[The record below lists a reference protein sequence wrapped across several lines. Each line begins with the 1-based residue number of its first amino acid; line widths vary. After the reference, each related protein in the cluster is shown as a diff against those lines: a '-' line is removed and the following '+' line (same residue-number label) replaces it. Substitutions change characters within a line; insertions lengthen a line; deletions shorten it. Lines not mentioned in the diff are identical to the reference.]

1 MRAVVVSIG
10 SELTEGF
17 LTDTNA
23 TFLAQEMSA
32 LGIELVGVSQVAD
45 NLERI
50 VTVLRRGW
58 EDADLIVT
66 TGGIGPTDDDLTR
79 ESIAALLGEE
89 VTVDP
94 ESLEVISRFFQSRS
108 IPMPEQN
115 AKQAWLIPSAQTLP
129 NPMGTAPGWITQ
141 RGEKFIV
148 SMPGVPREMRRMW
161 AEQAVPRLAH
171 RLGDQVYVS
180 KTLKTIGIGESAAE
194 RAIADIIHRGYP
206 VVATYAKD
214 DGVHIRIVAASSD
227 RNAAESAVKRTE
239 AEIRT
244 VLDTL
249 VYGEEPTTLGSAILA
264 PIVESGDTLAISE
277 AGAGGRITSLIAEE
291 PAAVVHFAGGI
302 TRAFS
307 HAASINGVDANE
319 PDAPLTLAKIEAAH
333 VRTMLKADYGFSI
346 VVRLTPGERLD
357 LTKGDIALCLSG
369 RDGMQEREHTV
380 TSIPSE
386 VRRRAGMW
394 AAEFLRSSLMAEV
407 ASRA

>member
-32 LGIELVGVSQVAD
+32 LGIELVGVSQVGD

-79 ESIAALLGEE
+79 ESVAALLGEE
-89 VTVDP
+89 VKVDP
-94 ESLEVISRFFQSRS
+94 DLLEVVAKFFRSRS

-115 AKQAWLIPSAQTLP
+115 SKQAWLIASAHALP

-141 RGEKFIV
+141 RGDKYIV

-171 RLGDQVYVS
+171 RLGDQFYVS

-194 RAIADIIHRGYP
+194 RAIADLIHRGYP

-214 DGVHIRIVAASSD
+214 DGVHIRIIAGSSD
-227 RNAAESAVKRTE
+227 REAAESAVRQTEVEVRT
-239 AEIRT
+239 I
-244 VLDTL
+244 LDNY
-249 VYGEEPTTLGSAILA
+249 VYGEDPTTLGAAILA
-264 PIVESGDTLAISE
+264 PIVETGDTLAISD
-277 AGAGGRITSLIAEE
+277 AGAGGRITTLIAEE

-307 HAASINGVDANE
+307 HAASVSGIDAND
-319 PDAPLTLAKIEAAH
+319 PDAPLALARLEASH
-333 VRTMLKADYGFSI
+333 VRAMLKADYGFAI

-357 LTKGDIALCLSG
+357 LTKGDIALCLIG
-369 RDGMQEREHTV
+369 RGKTQEREHSV

-394 AAEFLRSSLMAEV
+394 AAEFLRTSLMAEV

>member
-32 LGIELVGVSQVAD
+32 LGIELVGVSQVGD
-45 NLERI
+45 DLQRI
-50 VTVLRRGW
+50 VRVLRRGW

-79 ESIAALLGEE
+79 EAIASMLDEE
-89 VTVDP
+89 VHVDP
-94 ESLEVISRFFQSRS
+94 ESLEVISKFFRSRS

-115 AKQAWLIPSAQTLP
+115 TKQAWLIPSAQALD
-129 NPMGTAPGWITQ
+129 NPMGTAPGWIVQ
-141 RGEKFIV
+141 QDDKFIV

-161 AEQAVPRLAH
+161 AEQAVPRLAS
-171 RLGDQVYVS
+171 RFGDRYYVS

-214 DGVHIRIVAASSD
+214 DGVHIRIVASSSNRD
-227 RNAAESAVKRTE
+227 EADAAVRHTE
-239 AEIRT
+239 VEVRT
-244 VLDTL
+244 VLDSY

-264 PIVESGDTLAISE
+264 PLVDGGDTLAISE

-291 PAAVVHFAGGI
+291 PAAVVQFGGGI
-302 TRAFS
+302 VRAFS
-307 HAASINGVDANE
+307 HAASISGIDANE
-319 PDAPLTLAKIEAAH
+319 PDAPLQLARLEAPQ
-333 VRTMLKADYGFSI
+333 VRSLLKADYGFAI

-369 RDGMQEREHTV
+369 RGESREREHTV
-380 TSIPSE
+380 TAIPSE

-394 AAEFLRSSLMAEV
+394 AAEFLRTSLIEEI
-407 ASRA
+407 ASRV